1 MNQFEYQITLH
12 TAEAFQGVVYFCS
25 SEGSCELKEVPS
37 DQIGRLEEI
46 LNDQGRKGWELVQT
60 VFGKQGMMIIWK
72 KAGGRAQMES
82 EG

>member
-12 TAEAFQGVVYFCS
+12 TAEAFREVVYFCS

-37 DQIGRLEEI
+37 DQIGRLEQI
-46 LNDQGRKGWELVQT
+46 LHEQGRKGWELVQT

-72 KAGGRAQMES
+72 KAVDRAQTAS
-82 EG
+82 GG